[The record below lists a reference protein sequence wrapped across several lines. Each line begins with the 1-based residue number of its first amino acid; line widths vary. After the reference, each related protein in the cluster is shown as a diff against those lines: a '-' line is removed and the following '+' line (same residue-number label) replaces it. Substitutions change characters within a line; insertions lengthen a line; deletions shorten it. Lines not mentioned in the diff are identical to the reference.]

1 MTVQELCKAAPMQKI
16 SIRNSKGVYDE
27 IDPFDAFIMS
37 VFGDFVIEKIRASD
51 FEELQIDLKLVPI
64 KAQSDGGN

>member
-1 MTVQELCKAAPMQKI
+1 MTVKELCKAAPMQKI
-16 SIRNSKGVYDE
+16 SIRNAKGVYDE